1 MCGWLDGFGFGA
13 GVALFWFVKRQK
25 GKRKK
30 GGAPEEVLRARK
42 QKFCRKNAR
51 ARAAPS
57 QASKQAATAP
67 SRCFF
72 VISLKQKCQ
81 GGGWSS
87 KSGEGGG
94 TRSSDQSLKR
104 ERLLFFETFFSDFFS
119 S

>member
-13 GVALFWFVKRQK
+13 GVALFWFVKRQKGGKK

-57 QASKQAATAP
+57 QASKQAATAL
-67 SRCFF
+67 SRRFF

-87 KSGEGGG
+87 KSGEGGE
-94 TRSSDQSLKR
+94 R
-104 ERLLFFETFFSDFFS
+104 EVRIKV
-119 S
+119 